1 MSGTDQNALDQA
13 GIAVGVDVG
22 AEVGAAVGVGRTAAG
37 SPVLCVVGAR
47 PNYMK
52 MAPIIRAL
60 AAQGGAVPP
69 VLVHTGQH
77 YDAAMNDSF
86 FTALGMPRPAVNL
99 EVGSASHAVQT
110 AEIMKRFEPVLDAH
124 APAAV
129 LVVGDVNST
138 IACALVAAKKGV
150 PVVHVEAGLRSYDRT
165 MPEEINRVLTDQIA
179 DLLYTTERSA
189 AANLHAEGIRDDRI
203 VFVGNVMIDTLLA
216 NLQAAVPATTTLAG
230 LPMMEAGASTL
241 RYGVVTLHRPSNVD
255 DRETLVRLLGAL
267 REISSKLPLVL
278 ALHPRTQA
286 RIADFGLGDSFD
298 ATRVAILPPQGYLE
312 MLGLM
317 AKATLVLTDSGGLQ
331 EETTALGVPC
341 LTLRENTER
350 PITIVEGTNTLC
362 GTDARRIVDD
372 AMDVLATGGKRGRSP
387 ELWDGHAADRIAR
400 HLAGWLA
407 TRAGRARSDTAA
419 VRPQSIRKAA

>member
-1 MSGTDQNALDQA
+1 MT
-13 GIAVGVDVG
+13 GIDPHAQDHERDAPSRAVRPIV
-22 AEVGAAVGVGRTAAG
+22 
-37 SPVLCVVGAR
+37 CVVGAR

-60 AAQGGAVPP
+60 AAHGDAVPP
-69 VLVHTGQH
+69 ILVHTGQH

-110 AEIMKRFEPVLDAH
+110 AEIMKRFEPVLETYN
-124 APAAV
+124 PAAV

-150 PVVHVEAGLRSYDRT
+150 PVVHVEAGLRSYDRA

-189 AANLHAEGIRDDRI
+189 AANLHAEGIGDERI

-216 NLQAAVPATTTLAG
+216 NRASAIAAGTTLAG
-230 LPMMEAGASTL
+230 LPIAPAALSGG
-241 RYGVVTLHRPSNVD
+241 YGVVTLHRPSNVD
-255 DRETLVRLLGAL
+255 DRDTLVRLLGAL
-267 REISSKLPLVL
+267 REIAERLPLVL
-278 ALHPRTQA
+278 ALHPRTRA
-286 RIADFGLGDSFD
+286 RIDEFGLAGTLPAD
-298 ATRVAILPPQGYLE
+298 RVAILPPQGYLE

-317 AKATLVLTDSGGLQ
+317 ATATLVLTDSGGLQ

-350 PITIVEGTNTLC
+350 PITIAEGTNTLC
-362 GTDARRIVDD
+362 GTDARRIVDE
-372 AMDVLATGGKRGRSP
+372 AMEILATGGKRGRAP
-387 ELWDGHAADRIAR
+387 ELWDGHAAERIAL
-400 HLAGWLA
+400 HLAGWIAARNAPALA
-407 TRAGRARSDTAA
+407 SGPVAA
-419 VRPQSIRKAA
+419 TPALPVRKAA